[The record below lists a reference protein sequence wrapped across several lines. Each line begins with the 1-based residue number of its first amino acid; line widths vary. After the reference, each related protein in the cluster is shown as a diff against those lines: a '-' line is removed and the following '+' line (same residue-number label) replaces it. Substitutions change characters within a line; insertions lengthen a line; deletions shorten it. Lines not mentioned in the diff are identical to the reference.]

1 LGSKLANPARID
13 LIAGRYHLLEA
24 LWGFAPRRRPPNA
37 LSFAV
42 FDFCSSFFDS
52 DTISASLAPVRSF
65 ISRPSPVS
73 AITFPPLSL

>member
-1 LGSKLANPARID
+1 MDVIL
-13 LIAGRYHLLEA
+13 GRYHFLGA
-24 LWGFAPRRRPPNA
+24 LWGLAPRLRLPNA

-73 AITFPPLSL
+73 AITPPSLSL